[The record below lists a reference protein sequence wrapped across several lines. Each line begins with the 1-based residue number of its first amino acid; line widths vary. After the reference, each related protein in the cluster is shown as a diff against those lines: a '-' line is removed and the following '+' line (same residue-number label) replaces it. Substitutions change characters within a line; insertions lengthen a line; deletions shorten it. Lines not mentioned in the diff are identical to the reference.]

1 MSTFIVPPP
10 RTLAIALGANMPSVA
25 GQPIQTLV
33 SVRVLLKEAIYKW
46 ITVSVKKNITSS
58 KISNEITFK
67 WSPLFKTKPLGGP
80 ENQSDFINAVV
91 LIDGPLIQSITP
103 SEEAILNLFAKTRK
117 IEEDLGRNRKN
128 TNVPWGPRSIDIDLL
143 AWGDLQIKTEKLV
156 LPHPRL
162 IERDFVAIPLATVL
176 TNSKRKLL
184 QLPPRKGWE
193 E

>member
-1 MSTFIVPPP
+1 MTYAKPEQELKLVISI
-10 RTLAIALGANMPSVA
+10 GANIPSKL
-25 GQPIQTLV
+25 GDPIRTIAATRPLIEKSIRDWNV
-33 SVRVLLKEAIYKW
+33 VFNYP
-46 ITVSVKKNITSS
+46 
-58 KISNEITFK
+58 KIQQENHDMSLSFK

-91 LIDGPLIQSITP
+91 LIDGPSIQSITP
-103 SEEAILNLFAKTRK
+103 SEEAILNLFEKTRK
-117 IEEDLGRNRKN
+117 IEKDLGRNRKN
-128 TNVPWGPRSIDIDLL
+128 TNIPWGPRSIDIDLL

-162 IERDFVAIPLATVL
+162 IERDFVAIPLATVIK
-176 TNSKRKLL
+176 NSKRKLL